1 MVFVSRTDP
10 QFNLRIPE
18 TLRDKVMFSA
28 KENGRS
34 ATAEILARLELSFM
48 VDAPSDELLPA
59 ARAKEM
65 SEIARQSIPGTMKK
79 RILRAIN
86 QAVAMGHGSA
96 KVDFT
101 DLQLESI
108 PSANMDE
115 LLGAFSSMLSGA
127 GYQFEWDG
135 PDNLWIDFDEL

>member
-1 MVFVSRTDP
+1 MSRTDP

-18 TLRDKVMFSA
+18 SLRDKVMAAS

-34 ATAEILARLELSFM
+34 ATAEILARLELSFI
-48 VDAPSDELLPA
+48 VDTPAEELLPA
-59 ARAKEM
+59 AKAKEM

-79 RILRAIN
+79 RILQSIN

-101 DLQLESI
+101 DLQLDSI
-108 PSANMDE
+108 PSANMDDLSE
-115 LLGAFSSMLSGA
+115 AFSAMLSDA
-127 GYQFEWDG
+127 GYRYEWDG